1 MTAPARAE
9 YFARNN
15 LGITTT
21 LDDVR
26 DTMSFLDDWEDRYSY
41 IIDLGKQLPGMPDA
55 DKTEE
60 NFIHGCQSQV
70 WIVHE
75 RDPETGKI
83 LLLVESDALIVKGLA
98 AIVMVAFN
106 AKAPQEILDLD
117 IEAMF
122 SELDLLRHLSPT
134 RGNGLRSMVR
144 RIRSL
149 AERYV

>member
-1 MTAPARAE
+1 MTVPARAE
-9 YFARNN
+9 FLAHNN

-21 LDDVR
+21 LNDVR
-26 DTMSFLDDWEDRYSY
+26 ETMSFLDDWEDRYSY

-75 RDPETGKI
+75 LDPETGKI

-106 AKAPQEILDLD
+106 AKTPQEILDLD
-117 IEAMF
+117 IEAVF
-122 SELDLLRHLSPT
+122 AELDLLRHLSPT

>member
-1 MTAPARAE
+1 MTVPARAE

-26 DTMSFLDDWEDRYSY
+26 ETMSFLDDWEDRYSY

-75 RDPETGKI
+75 LDPETGKI

-106 AKAPQEILDLD
+106 ARTPQEILDLD
-117 IEAMF
+117 IDAVF
-122 SELDLLRHLSPT
+122 AELDLLRHLSPT